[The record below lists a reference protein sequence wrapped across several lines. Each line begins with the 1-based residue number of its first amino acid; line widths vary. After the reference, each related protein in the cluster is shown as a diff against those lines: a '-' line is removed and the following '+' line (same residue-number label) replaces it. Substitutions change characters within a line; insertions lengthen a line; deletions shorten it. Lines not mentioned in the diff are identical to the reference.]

1 MVAVSVRRLLVALF
15 AASVALKLL
24 ILAAVKFPQPL
35 VVMDETLYFLQA
47 REIWLNHSYVLD
59 ARTFGA
65 LYPPLYPLVL
75 SPLTVIADV
84 NLRYLLGLAVNA
96 FVSSLVVFP
105 AYGVAR
111 FWLDERRS
119 LLLAAV
125 TAFAPLSV
133 AYSFTWMSEN
143 LYVPLFLAAVY
154 FVLKERRELAGF
166 TVGLATLTKVLGLA
180 LLPFVVWKFRRKAL
194 LPVLIAL
201 LMASTHFFVCLT
213 ETGEPTG
220 YNYSLHSPSSSFA
233 TQLFLAAVY
242 LVCATAPS
250 LLNLSWQRHKDIIV
264 LVASYTLL
272 VAFASQLPLA
282 HGRYYECLIPVLL
295 IPAFD
300 VFTKTRTQMAATAV
314 AAYLFFLLP
323 SLVQPDLV
331 NASLSLPLSVARIS
345 PLLPLAVVFPL
356 LLLYV
361 ATRSE
366 RLRLSVACG
375 LVVFILVG
383 SSVVCVASMQKFS
396 YEERNCCLFQ
406 KLKELDAKKGE
417 LVFVADLDEWW
428 ANYCLCCFYAQ
439 HFIPVGF
446 TKRAKYAILETC
458 CGCGQKHITRLEP
471 HSDGRL
477 VVREVVP
484 CRCPRC
490 LRGGM

>member
-1 MVAVSVRRLLVALF
+1 MSVRRRHRLVALF
-15 AASVALKLL
+15 AAAVALKLL
-24 ILAAVKFPQPL
+24 VLAAVKFPQPL

-47 REIWLNHSYVLD
+47 RGIWLNHSYVLD

-84 NLRYLLGLAVNA
+84 NLRYLLGLVVNA
-96 FVSSLVVFP
+96 FISSLVVFP
-105 AYGVAR
+105 AYAVAR

-143 LYVPLFLAAVY
+143 LYFPLFLAAVY
-154 FVLKERRELAGF
+154 FILKGREELAGVA
-166 TVGLATLTKVLGLA
+166 VGLATLTKVLGLA
-180 LLPFVVWKFRRKAL
+180 LLPFVVWKFRKRAL

-201 LMASTHFFVCLT
+201 AIASMHFFVCLH
-213 ETGEPTG
+213 EIGEPTG
-220 YNYSLHSPSSSFA
+220 YNYTPHSPSSAFA

-242 LVCATAPS
+242 LVCATTPS
-250 LLNLSWQRHKDIIV
+250 LLNLSWRRHEDIIA

-272 VAFASQLPLA
+272 VAFASHLPLA

-295 IPAFD
+295 IPVFD
-300 VFTKTRTQMAATAV
+300 VFTKTRTQMAATA
-314 AAYLFFLLP
+314 ATAYLVFLLP
-323 SLVQPDLV
+323 SLMHLDLV
-331 NASLSLPLSVARIS
+331 NASLSLPLRVARIS

-356 LLLYV
+356 LLLYAV
-361 ATRSE
+361 TKNE
-366 RLRLSVACG
+366 RLRLEVACG
-375 LVVFILVG
+375 LVALTLVG

-396 YEERNCCLFQ
+396 FEERDCCLFQ
-406 KLKELDAKKGE
+406 KLKELDVKEGE

-446 TKRAKYAILETC
+446 DEKAKYAILEMC
-458 CGCGQKHITRLEP
+458 CGCGQKHIARFEP

-484 CRCPRC
+484 FCPKC
-490 LRGGM
+490 LRRGE